1 MAGRAGQFL
10 GFTYPGEVG
19 SGKWGVGSGAS
30 YAEASAAERR
40 RKLARPRH
48 EDGVRT
54 ANCEHRNTEHSL
66 FLMKKGL
73 ASAVGKGPTA
83 PARPFAV
90 CQRYRLKASVNL

>member
-40 RKLARPRH
+40 RKLARPW
-48 EDGVRT
+48 
-54 ANCEHRNTEHSL
+54 
-66 FLMKKGL
+66 
-73 ASAVGKGPTA
+73 
-83 PARPFAV
+83 
-90 CQRYRLKASVNL
+90 